1 MGDLTTR
8 LRPLERLAQ
17 EVRDAPPT
25 DEIGWLARDV
35 VDYADQV
42 GRCMSQGRI
51 EDAATYADEVALAA
65 RELDLALVVIAPVD
79 DPHHPAWDL
88 LLRWR
93 DAVADSEL
101 A

>member
-1 MGDLTTR
+1 MADLATR

-35 VDYADQV
+35 VSHAQDVDLCV
-42 GRCMSQGRI
+42 SQGRI
-51 EDAATYADEVALAA
+51 EDAASYADEVALAA
-65 RELDLALVVIAPVD
+65 RELDLALVVLAPVD

-93 DAVADSEL
+93 DAVAKAEV
-101 A
+101 